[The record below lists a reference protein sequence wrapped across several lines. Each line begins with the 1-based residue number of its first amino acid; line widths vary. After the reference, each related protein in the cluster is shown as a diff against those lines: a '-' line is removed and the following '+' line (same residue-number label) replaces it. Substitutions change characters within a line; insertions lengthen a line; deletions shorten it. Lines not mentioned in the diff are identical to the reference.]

1 MTRRSWS
8 WLFAV
13 VLLAVAASACGDD
26 TKGACIP
33 RASPQSCGDDY
44 TSGEC
49 DLMNGDFYP
58 NKTCEELGR

>member
-1 MTRRSWS
+1 MTLRSLRWAFAVACLAL
-8 WLFAV
+8 LFAG
-13 VLLAVAASACGDD
+13 CGDD
-26 TKGACIP
+26 EKGACIP